1 MFEGSDMM
9 TIDQL
14 RRDATV
20 LKRAYLGQDPDAL
33 LRVAAHRPRAEGMA
47 LRHADFLHVIARE
60 RGFASWPHLKASVET
75 QGMDRA
81 ERQQRLGQACKQG
94 QNHVIQQM
102 LDADPSLPNGNL
114 ALALLLYDHATV
126 AGMIEADR
134 RRATQPCPMV
144 PPLTVLAQSKAIHLF
159 PEREADMLA
168 IANLLLSHG
177 ADPNHGVP
185 EAEGH
190 ALSTLYFALG
200 HAGNMAL
207 SEWLLDHGAD
217 PNDGESL
224 YHATELGH
232 HGGLRLLLAHGA
244 DPKGTNALLRAMD
257 FHDVE
262 AVQMLLDAGAQAD
275 DFNAEEVGGEVP
287 WTVPALHQAARR
299 MSPPEMV
306 TLLLDNGADPQRIY
320 DGVTPYAYARIFGN
334 TSLAQQL
341 EVAGHATPLT
351 ETEALLAEVADGA
364 VPEGRYVDPAKMPP
378 AARNIIREV
387 LHLPGKLPHVQRLA
401 AVGVEYDRPD
411 AAGVTPVQAA
421 GWSGLPE
428 VMETLLRLMPDLG
441 HINDYGGNL
450 FSTILHGSEN
460 NPERE
465 GKDYIACLRL
475 ALEHGVALPRAAPD
489 RVGDP
494 EIAAFLR
501 EWAEAKPGQV
511 VAAGPI

>member
-1 MFEGSDMM
+1 M
-9 TIDQL
+9 TIDRL

-20 LKRAYLGQDPDAL
+20 LKRAYAGQDPEAL
-33 LRVAAHRPRAEGMA
+33 LRVAAHRPRAQGVA
-47 LRHADFLHVIARE
+47 LKHADFLHVIARE
-60 RGFASWPHLKASVET
+60 RGFASWPHLKVSVET

-81 ERQQRLGQACKQG
+81 QRQQRLGQALKQG
-94 QNHVIQQM
+94 QSHVVTQM
-102 LDADPSLPNGNL
+102 LDADPSLPDGNL
-114 ALALLLYDHATV
+114 ALSLLLYDHTSV
-126 AGMIEADR
+126 AQMIAGDP
-134 RRATQPCPMV
+134 RRAVKPSPLS
-144 PPLTVLAQSKAIHLF
+144 PPLTIMAQSKAIHQF

-168 IANLLLSHG
+168 IADLLLAHG
-177 ADPNHGVP
+177 ADPNHGMSH
-185 EAEGH
+185 GDDH

-200 HAGNMAL
+200 HANNMAL

-262 AVQMLLDAGAQAD
+262 AVRMLLAAGAQAD
-275 DFNAEEVGGEVP
+275 DFNAEEVGGEAP

-299 MSPPEMV
+299 MSPPAMV
-306 TLLLDNGADPQRIY
+306 TLLLDGGADPQRIY

-334 TSLAQQL
+334 AALAEQL
-341 EVAGHATPLT
+341 EAAGYATPLS

-378 AARNIIREV
+378 AARNIIREI
-387 LHLPGKLPHVQRLA
+387 LHLPGKLPHLQRLA
-401 AVGVEYDRPD
+401 AVGVEYDLAD
-411 AAGVTPVQAA
+411 GSGVTPVQGA
-421 GWSGLPE
+421 GWSGLPD
-428 VMETLLRLMPDLG
+428 VMADLLRLKPDLG
-441 HINDYGGNL
+441 HLNDYGGNL
-450 FSTILHGSEN
+450 FSTILHGAEN

-465 GKDYIACLRL
+465 GRDYIACLRL
-475 ALEHGVALPRAAPD
+475 ALEHGVALPKAAPD

-494 EIAAFLR
+494 EIADFLR
-501 EWAEAKPGQV
+501 EWAEAHPGQV
-511 VAAGPI
+511 VESGPI